1 MNKLKD
7 IFGNI
12 GNVKASTW
20 VRFALMVIT
29 VVNMILTAVGK
40 PPIHIDNE
48 ELYMIISVA
57 ASVIVGVVNFW
68 KNNSFTG
75 AAIAADEYLHN
86 QGFANEAPGI
96 DSEEAEK

>member
-1 MNKLKD
+1 
-7 IFGNI
+7 
-12 GNVKASTW
+12 
-20 VRFALMVIT
+20 
-29 VVNMILTAVGK
+29 
-40 PPIHIDNE
+40 
-48 ELYMIISVA
+48 MIISVA
-57 ASVIVGVVNFW
+57 ASVIVGVVTFW

>member
-1 MNKLKD
+1 
-7 IFGNI
+7 
-12 GNVKASTW
+12 
-20 VRFALMVIT
+20 
-29 VVNMILTAVGK
+29 
-40 PPIHIDNE
+40 
-48 ELYMIISVA
+48 MIISVA

-86 QGFANEAPGI
+86 QGFANEAPDI